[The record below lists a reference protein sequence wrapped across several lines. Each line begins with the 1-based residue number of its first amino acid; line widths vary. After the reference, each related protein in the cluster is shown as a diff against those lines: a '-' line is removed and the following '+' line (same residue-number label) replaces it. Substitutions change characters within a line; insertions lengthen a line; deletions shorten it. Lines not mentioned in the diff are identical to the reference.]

1 MFFHFI
7 TLVINFYE
15 LEKKKRKKHCPLVGY
30 SREMILYVLLLRE
43 RYIYIKQVVNSI
55 CRKFK

>member
-30 SREMILYVLLLRE
+30 SREMILYVLLLRDI
-43 RYIYIKQVVNSI
+43 YIYI
-55 CRKFK
+55 

>member
-15 LEKKKRKKHCPLVGY
+15 LRKKKKETLSLVRY
-30 SREMILYVLLLRE
+30 KREMILYVLLSRE
-43 RYIYIKQVVNSI
+43 RDI
-55 CRKFK
+55 

>member
-15 LEKKKRKKHCPLVGY
+15 LKKKKETLSLVRY
-30 SREMILYVLLLRE
+30 KREMILYVLLSRE
-43 RYIYIKQVVNSI
+43 RDI
-55 CRKFK
+55 